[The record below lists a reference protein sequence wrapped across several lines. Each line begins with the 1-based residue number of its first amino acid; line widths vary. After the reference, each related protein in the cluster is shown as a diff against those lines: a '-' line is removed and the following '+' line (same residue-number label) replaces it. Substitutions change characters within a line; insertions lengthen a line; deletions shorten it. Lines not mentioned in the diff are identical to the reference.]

1 MMDMLVIIL
10 AALLAVFTILLYEL
24 LRYVSNPWI
33 RIIVPLACGVVPA
46 LVYFTPTLALFNPS
60 SAILPLIYLFYITFP
75 LIFPLFIIPPLIF
88 IENRAGTRFG
98 KSATFIGSFA
108 TIIIFK
114 GIQQSGLISYDDM
127 RMVEFFLWTGG
138 VLLISFVVFF
148 GIVAIRRVLSG
159 LHKDDQENPDKVRV
173 QKTPDEEKVKINNL
187 AIGLL
192 VLGALVIPVSSPA
205 FMSAFFMP
213 FHDDNRGGAN
223 LQINLVN
230 TSKVPDGT
238 VITLTDEKF
247 QKYPELASIIKN
259 SGTGMTRIPCK
270 QELQMQK
277 EGLICPGVSSP
288 AVYLEYQGKYYT
300 ASILH
305 YAGTYC

>member
-1 MMDMLVIIL
+1 MIDILVIIL
-10 AALLAVFTILLYEL
+10 AALLAVFTVLLYEL

-33 RIIVPLACGVVPA
+33 RIIIPLACGVVPA

-60 SAILPLIYLFYITFP
+60 SAILPLIYIFYITFP
-75 LIFPLFIIPPLIF
+75 LIFPLFIIPPFIF
-88 IENRAGTRFG
+88 IEKRAGTRFG
-98 KSATFIGSFA
+98 NSATFIGSFL
-108 TIIIFK
+108 TIIVFK
-114 GIQQSGLISYDDM
+114 GIQQSGFISYDDM

-159 LHKDDQENPDKVRV
+159 LHKDDQENPDKVCV
-173 QKTPDEEKVKINNL
+173 QKTPDEEKVKIKNL
-187 AIGLL
+187 AIGLV
-192 VLGALVIPVSSPA
+192 VLGALVIPLSSPA

-223 LQINLVN
+223 LLINLANV
-230 TSKVPDGT
+230 SEVPDGT
-238 VITLTDEKF
+238 IISLTDEEF
-247 QKYPELASIIKN
+247 LKYPELASLIKN
-259 SGTGMTRIPCK
+259 PGTEMTLIPCK

-277 EGLICPGVSSP
+277 EGLISPGGSSP
-288 AVYLEYQGKYYT
+288 AIYLEYEGKYYT

-305 YAGTYC
+305 YAGTHC